1 MHIKDTYAR
10 DKFICVAIYPLTR
23 SCLVSNLVFDT
34 HYWFEGSNAGHDI
47 PKNLLVPT
55 RPARL
60 LEDSNVASLTSTVV
74 TVDDGEPGRE
84 FEALVLGQR
93 VYALVMKY

>member
-1 MHIKDTYAR
+1 MHIKDAYAR
-10 DKFICVAIYPLTR
+10 NKFICFAIYPLTR
-23 SCLVSNLVFDT
+23 SCLVSNLVLDT
-34 HYWFEGSNAGHDI
+34 DYWFGGSNAGHDI

-60 LEDSNVASLTSTVV
+60 LEDSNVASFACTVV
-74 TVDDGEPGRE
+74 TVDDGETGRE
-84 FEALVLGQR
+84 FEALVPCQR